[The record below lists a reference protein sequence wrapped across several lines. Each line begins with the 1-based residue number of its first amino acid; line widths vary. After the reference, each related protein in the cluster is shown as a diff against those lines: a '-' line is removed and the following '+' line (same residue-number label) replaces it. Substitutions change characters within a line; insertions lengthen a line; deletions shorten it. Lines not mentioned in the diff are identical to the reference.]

1 MMLLLMMMLMLLMLL
16 MLLILM
22 LLQLLMLQRQPVIE
36 HPAVAVSR
44 LRTLRRRRP
53 TELR

>member
-1 MMLLLMMMLMLLMLL
+1 MLLLMMMLMLL